1 MHNFTGI
8 NYTLLK
14 LLVHFP
20 VLHYFSIKESR
31 LKWRPSEET
40 VTMENKKGNVNFL
53 ASGLRQDVSQCSPSS
68 CKSTVL
74 GTTASFLGRRPCSCT
89 GNPAHKRAFTR
100 GLMLWCC
107 HIKILNRLSLILAL
121 VSGVRWDSGAC
132 ARPWSPGVPPP
143 FPISRKSSQ
152 SPASPPHLMT
162 TATSVPDRGLGMGAG
177 RGRIWYMTHPCA
189 KHRAGSWRPA

>member
-74 GTTASFLGRRPCSCT
+74 GTTASFLGRRLCSCT

-132 ARPWSPGVPPP
+132 ARALESWSPTTLPYLQEEFSVTCFPTPPNDHCHIRP
-143 FPISRKSSQ
+143 WQGPGHGRRKRQ
-152 SPASPPHLMT
+152 NLVHDTPM
-162 TATSVPDRGLGMGAG
+162 
-177 RGRIWYMTHPCA
+177 C
-189 KHRAGSWRPA
+189 